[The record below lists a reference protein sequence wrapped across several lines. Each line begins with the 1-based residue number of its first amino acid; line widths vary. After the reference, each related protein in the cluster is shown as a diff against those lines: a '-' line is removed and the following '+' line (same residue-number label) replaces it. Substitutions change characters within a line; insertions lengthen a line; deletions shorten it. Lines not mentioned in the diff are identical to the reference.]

1 MKFVL
6 NPIEF
11 IEIYDVLCNTKQ
23 NNSVLNNLHKKMK
36 NHIISIVTKE
46 YGDNEDKIL
55 ISPSAQKWFD
65 EQTIKINNLNLATS
79 ND

>member
-23 NNSVLNNLHKKMK
+23 NKSVLNNLHKKMK
-36 NHIISIVTKE
+36 NHIISIVTK
-46 YGDNEDKIL
+46 
-55 ISPSAQKWFD
+55 
-65 EQTIKINNLNLATS
+65 
-79 ND
+79 